1 MKTVTNKNYIYL
13 YYNNQ
18 LFVTLTKLN
27 TEQLV
32 ALCKTG
38 NQSAQLEIYNRYY
51 KAMYNASLRI
61 VKNNFEAE
69 DIMQDSFLMAFTKL
83 ENLKNASTFGP
94 WLKRIVINNSIYHY
108 KKTIKTNTVPID
120 DILYKIE
127 NEEQGISSD
136 YEFKTLKAQHVL
148 NAMKTLKDN
157 YRIALTL
164 NLIEGY
170 DYEEISEIMNITN
183 ANCRTTISRAKD
195 SLRQKLQAVTA

>member
-1 MKTVTNKNYIYL
+1 M
-13 YYNNQ
+13 
-18 LFVTLTKLN
+18 TLTKLN

-32 ALCKTG
+32 TLCKTG
-38 NQSAQLEIYNRYY
+38 DQSAQLEIYNRYY

-83 ENLKNASTFGP
+83 ESLKNIATFGP

-108 KKTIKTNTVPID
+108 KKIIKNNEVPID
-120 DILYKIE
+120 DILYKVE

-136 YEFKTLKAQHVL
+136 YEFTSLKAQQVL
-148 NAMKTLKDN
+148 NSMKTLKEN
-157 YRIALTL
+157 YRLALTL

-170 DYEEISEIMNITN
+170 DYEEISEIMNISN
-183 ANCRTTISRAKD
+183 ANCRTTISRAKE
-195 SLRQKLQAVTA
+195 SLRQKLQAV